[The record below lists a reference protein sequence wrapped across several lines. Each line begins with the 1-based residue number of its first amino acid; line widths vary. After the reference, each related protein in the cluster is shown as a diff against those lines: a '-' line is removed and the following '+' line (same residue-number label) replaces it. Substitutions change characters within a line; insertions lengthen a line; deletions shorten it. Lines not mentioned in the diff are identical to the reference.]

1 MDATGLKITNAKI
14 ITPTRIIKNGTLL
27 ARNGKIV
34 AVNEGNIDSKGETVI
49 DAGGKY
55 LSPGFIDI
63 HVHGGGGYDFM
74 DNTVEAYLGIAKLH
88 ASYGTTAFTPTT
100 LSCEQDALLKTLSLY
115 EESEPLNKDGAQF
128 LGMHIEGPYFA
139 MEQCGAQDPRFI
151 RLPDQRE
158 YNEIL
163 QHSSIVKR
171 WSAAPELKGAIEFG
185 RFLKSKGILPS
196 IAHTNA
202 IYEEVLEAYENGYT
216 HITHFYSCMS
226 GISRRNAYRYAGV
239 VESGY
244 LLEDMTVEIIADGR
258 HLPPALLKLVYK
270 IKGPEKIA
278 LITDA
283 MRAAGMPPGE
293 SILGGLLNG
302 LKVIVE
308 DNVAK
313 LPDRSAFAGSVA
325 TTIQLIKNM
334 ITLADVPVIDAVKMM
349 TTTPAKIMGADG
361 AKGSIVVGKDADLVI
376 FDDEINLH
384 KTIIGGK
391 IVYSINS

>member
-1 MDATGLKITNAKI
+1 MDSSGLKIINAKI
-14 ITPTRIIKNGTLL
+14 ITPTRIIKNGSIL
-27 ARNGKIV
+27 ARDGKIV
-34 AVNEGNIDSKGETVI
+34 AVAEGNIDSESETVI
-49 DAGGKY
+49 DAGGKF

-74 DNTVEAYLGIAKLH
+74 DNTVEAYLEIARLH
-88 ASYGTTAFTPTT
+88 ASHGTTAFTPTT
-100 LSCEQDALLKTLSLY
+100 LSCEREALLKTLSLY
-115 EESEPLNKDGAQF
+115 EESAPLNVNGAQF

-139 MEQCGAQDPRFI
+139 MEQRGAQDPRFI
-151 RLPDQRE
+151 RLPDPEE
-158 YNEIL
+158 YQEVL
-163 QHSSIVKR
+163 RQSSIVKR
-171 WSAAPELKGAIEFG
+171 WSAAPEVKGAVEFG
-185 RFLKSKGILPS
+185 RYIKSKGILPS
-196 IAHTNA
+196 IAHTDA

-226 GISRRNAYRYAGV
+226 GVSRRNAFRYAGV
-239 VESGY
+239 IESGY

-270 IKGPEKIA
+270 IKGPDKIA
-278 LITDA
+278 LVTDA

-293 SILGGLLNG
+293 SVLGDMRNG

-325 TTIQLIKNM
+325 TTIQLVKNM
-334 ITLADVPVIDAVKMM
+334 ITLADVPVGEAVKMM
-349 TTTPAKIMGADG
+349 TITPAKIMGADDKKG
-361 AKGSIVVGKDADLVI
+361 AIVVGKDADLVI

-384 KTIIGGK
+384 TTIIGGRV
-391 IVYSINS
+391 VYTV

>member
-1 MDATGLKITNAKI
+1 MDSLGLKIINAKI
-14 ITPTRIIKNGTLL
+14 ITPTRIIRNGTLL
-27 ARNGKIV
+27 ARNGKIS
-34 AVNEGNIDSKGETVI
+34 AIAEGNIDSAGETVI
-49 DAGGKY
+49 DVGGKY

-63 HVHGGGGYDFM
+63 HIHGGGGYDFM
-74 DNTVEAYLGIAKLH
+74 DNTVEAYLEIAKLH
-88 ASYGTTAFTPTT
+88 ASHGTTAFMPTT
-100 LSCEQDALLKTLSLY
+100 LSCEHDALLKTLSLY
-115 EESEPLNKDGAQF
+115 EESEPLNKNGAQF

-139 MEQCGAQDPRFI
+139 KEQRGAQDPRFI
-151 RLPDQRE
+151 RLPDPKE
-158 YNEIL
+158 YHEIL
-163 QHSSIVKR
+163 QHSPIVKR
-171 WSAAPELKGAIEFG
+171 WSAAPELKGALEFG

-226 GISRRNAYRYAGV
+226 GVTRRNAYRYAGV

-293 SILGGLLNG
+293 SILGDLHNG

-325 TTIQLIKNM
+325 TTIQLVRNM

-349 TTTPAKIMGADG
+349 TITPAKIMGANET
-361 AKGSIVVGKDADLVI
+361 KGSIVAGKDADLVI

-391 IVYSINS
+391 IVYSI